1 MQIIKHSVT
10 MDSTDRKSH
19 WENVYTTKK
28 LEEVSWFQP
37 KPETS
42 LSFLTTYKVPL
53 DASIIDIGGG
63 DSFLVD
69 HLLDLGYMNITV
81 LDISEQAI
89 HRVKMRL
96 GERSVQVHWIV
107 SDAASFV
114 PNREY
119 DFWHDRAA
127 FHFLT
132 AESDINHYV
141 ESAKSRI
148 SKGGHLVVGTFS
160 DKGPLKCSGLEIRQY
175 TKDSM
180 VATFGEGFKLL
191 DSIVL
196 DHTTPG
202 GNMQNFI
209 FCGFERG

>member
-1 MQIIKHSVT
+1 MNT
-10 MDSTDRKSH
+10 TDRKSH

-42 LSFLTTYKVPL
+42 LSFFSTYKVPL
-53 DASIIDIGGG
+53 DAKIIDIGGG

-69 HLLDLGYMNITV
+69 HLLDLGYKNITV

-89 HRVKMRL
+89 QRVKSRL
-96 GERSVQVHWIV
+96 GERADQVHWIV
-107 SDAASFV
+107 SDAAEFN
-114 PNREY
+114 PDTEY

-132 AESDINHYV
+132 AESDIAHYV
-141 ESAKSRI
+141 ESAKKAIRS
-148 SKGGHLVVGTFS
+148 GGHLVVGTFS

-175 TKDSM
+175 SKQELVLTFGDGFTLEDSM
-180 VATFGEGFKLL
+180 
-191 DSIVL
+191 IL
-196 DHTTPG
+196 DHKTPG
-202 GNMQNFI
+202 GNVQNFI
-209 FCGFERG
+209 FCGFRRV